1 LASVGSR
8 SSAVRSDAHQNAGDS
23 AAARQ
28 RRQQDWTGFP
38 GCLSWGE
45 CPTGCCRCRRAA
57 APGSVCWRI
66 EGQRGKQ
73 QQAGTPQPRHGRQ
86 PTRARPK
93 KDGEARRRNFPR
105 PPGRAGTGRRPRHRA
120 PRKPTRGPPPPRL
133 PGATDGNHGGSTG
146 TGGGP
151 GSANAREQERR
162 AAASNIPDSV
172 SYFVS
177 PNGPTTGPR
186 RAPAIAQASHNFM
199 ERRLPG
205 GIPDFPFRRPR
216 GRPMYDNAVFLRLT
230 NPTPPQTSP
239 RDVEFRIY

>member
-1 LASVGSR
+1 PVGLQGSFSLWGRLRGVVAGVAWRRLLLLCAGETASG
-8 SSAVRSDAHQNAGDS
+8 G
-23 AAARQ
+23 
-28 RRQQDWTGFP
+28 
-38 GCLSWGE
+38 
-45 CPTGCCRCRRAA
+45 
-57 APGSVCWRI
+57 AP
-66 EGQRGKQ
+66 
-73 QQAGTPQPRHGRQ
+73 PRHSHATGGSQ
-86 PTRARPK
+86 PVHGQE
-93 KDGEARRRNFPR
+93 DGEARRRNFPR

-133 PGATDGNHGGSTG
+133 PGATDGNHGESTG

-216 GRPMYDNAVFLRLT
+216 GRPMYDNAVYHSRSRSQPGLAGVGRRLAT
-230 NPTPPQTSP
+230 RRGATIRPEPRHFTSTH
-239 RDVEFRIY
+239 RALLSS